1 MRLVEGRHA
10 VAMYL
15 SVHRYRNH
23 RPNMVA
29 SYEIIAAELSR
40 WAAGQSIEF
49 NVKFWG
55 LTADIRRYIIVA
67 DWPDEVSAMAMAV
80 HLDMHLDV
88 ETELTRLIDD
98 LRAVAE
104 KSGHEFGGIE

>member
-1 MRLVEGRHA
+1 MPR
-10 VAMYL
+10 YL

-29 SYEIIAAELSR
+29 SYDIIHAELAR
-40 WAAGQSIEF
+40 WSAGQSIEMR
-49 NVKFWG
+49 VHVAA
-55 LTADIRRYIIVA
+55 LTADARRYIMVV
-67 DWPDEVSAMAMAV
+67 DWPDELSAMAMAV

-88 ETELTRLIDD
+88 ETELTRLVDD

-104 KSGHEFGGIE
+104 KAGHEFGGIE

>member
-1 MRLVEGRHA
+1 MAR
-10 VAMYL
+10 YL
-15 SVHRYRNH
+15 QVHRYRNH

-29 SYEIIAAELSR
+29 SYEIIFAELAR
-40 WAAGQSIEF
+40 WSAGQNIEMR
-49 NVKFWG
+49 VQVTG
-55 LTADIRRYIIVA
+55 LTADARRYIMVV
-67 DWPDEVSAMAMAV
+67 DWPDELSAMAMAV
-80 HLDMHLDV
+80 HLDMQMDV